1 MHVER
6 FFVSGL
12 AHASYVVTSNNEAIV
27 IDPERR
33 VDGYLDYLAQNKLS
47 LKGIFLTH
55 PHADFVAGHA
65 ELAART
71 GAPIFISEKAPATF
85 PHHDLKEGDP
95 FPCGFA

>member
-12 AHASYVVTSNNEAIV
+12 AQASYVVASENEAIV
-27 IDPERR
+27 IDPERS
-33 VDGYLDYLAQNKLS
+33 VDGYLGYFAKNNLS

-65 ELAART
+65 ELAARPR
-71 GAPIFISEKAPATF
+71 APTFLSQHTPATF
-85 PHHDLKEGDP
+85 THHHP
-95 FPCGFA
+95 TTHNQSTIT